1 MLQVMDGILLRCQSK
16 LLWYLDNLKKEEKGA
31 SDIVAIMV
39 VIVVIIAVAGL
50 FKTELMKAVGD
61 VFGQLTTFIGS
72 ES

>member
-1 MLQVMDGILLRCQSK
+1 MLQMMDGVLLRCQSR
-16 LLWYLDNLKKEEKGA
+16 LWGYLDNLKKEEKGA

-50 FKTELMKAVGD
+50 FKTELMKAVGE
-61 VFGQLTTFIGS
+61 VFGKLSTFIGS